1 MGNCARWHCSVTF
14 GVAVFLST
22 GNFSLE
28 VGEIERERGRERD
41 RERERSVCVMG
52 MKGIGGGEEAAGF
65 LS

>member
-28 VGEIERERGRERD
+28 GE
-41 RERERSVCVMG
+41 RERERDVCVCVIR
-52 MKGIGGGEEAAGF
+52 MKGIGGGEKAAGF
-65 LS
+65 TS

>member
-28 VGEIERERGRERD
+28 GGEIERERGIE
-41 RERERSVCVMG
+41 RERERNVCVMG

>member
-28 VGEIERERGRERD
+28 GE
-41 RERERSVCVMG
+41 REREREGEMCVCVCVCYEDERNWRRG
-52 MKGIGGGEEAAGF
+52 KSHW
-65 LS
+65 LY